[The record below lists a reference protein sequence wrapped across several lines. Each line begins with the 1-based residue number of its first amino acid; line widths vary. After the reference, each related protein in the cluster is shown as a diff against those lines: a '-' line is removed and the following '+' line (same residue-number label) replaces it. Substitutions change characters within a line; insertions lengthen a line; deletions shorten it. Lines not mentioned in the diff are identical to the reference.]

1 MGKRGKGTKRKSSH
15 GITLVAQGQGHIKRT
30 LQSPFDPAGSDDT
43 TYYVRESDKGRTFE
57 RCNPNSD
64 SEEDELED
72 GPQQPDQFEELRVG
86 TKHYVALLEILAKKR
101 YYVNFYEN
109 FAWAQEVELTGEEEA
124 EDQAE
129 EEEVLTS
136 L

>member
-30 LQSPFDPAGSDDT
+30 QQSPFDPAGSDDT

-72 GPQQPDQFEELRVG
+72 GPQQPDQFEELRAYREMPDEKADVDVCAG
-86 TKHYVALLEILAKKR
+86 L
-101 YYVNFYEN
+101 
-109 FAWAQEVELTGEEEA
+109 VEDA
-124 EDQAE
+124 FC
-129 EEEVLTS
+129 S
-136 L
+136 FS